1 MKKYLKKLKNR
12 NFLITFLILIFAIP
26 TVVGM
31 IGPGFYSLHDGM
43 HVAWLYEM
51 DRALRS
57 GQIPPRWAPDLSF
70 NFGYP
75 LFNFVYPL
83 PFYLGEFFYLFG
95 FSLVGSI
102 KAVFALS
109 LILSGLSMFL
119 FLRRNFSTFFSFF
132 GAIIYLYTPYR
143 AVDVYVRGA
152 IGEALAFVFIPL
164 VFWSFNKLIKDGGV
178 RNLFLA
184 AASFAFLVLSHNITF
199 LMIVPFL
206 IFYCAI
212 LIYLERKKKKPALNF
227 VFGFLLGSLF
237 SSYFWLPALLE
248 KKFMVADTV
257 FNFKDHFP
265 FIKQLIIP
273 FWGYG
278 GSIPGPNDGFSF
290 QIGLVNILII
300 LLATACFIWLF
311 VRRNLV
317 KETLALFVWGFS
329 SLLVVL
335 FLMNIRSSFV
345 WEKIPILAYF
355 QFPWRFLTLTTFLTA
370 FFAAML
376 GKLFLFKGKKIV
388 TVILLVLTL
397 FLTFNYFRPEKI
409 LPERNDDYFMNIY
422 FATKTKDGYRN
433 FISSEYLGNTEEY
446 LRLPIGTEKKPTF
459 SPDKKIEI
467 KEGVLNY
474 KEESVVDYKG
484 VFFSENPTEIFIHN
498 YYFPGWIASVDG
510 KELKIGVNK
519 PYGDMILYVPKGNH
533 EFSVKFK
540 ETNLRIL
547 ADLISVLSLTL
558 IVYLLSLNFL
568 KKKTLLR

>member
-12 NFLITFLILIFAIP
+12 NFLITFLILIFTIP

-57 GQIPPRWAPDLSF
+57 GQVPPRWAPDLSF

-152 IGEALAFVFIPL
+152 IGEALAFIFIPL
-164 VFWSFNKLIKDGGV
+164 TFWAEDKLIKEGGAK
-178 RNLFLA
+178 NIALA
-184 AASFAFLVLSHNITF
+184 AIAFTLLVLSHNITF
-199 LMIVPFL
+199 LMVIPFL
-206 IFYCAI
+206 VFYGIVLVYLSDKRSRAFLN
-212 LIYLERKKKKPALNF
+212 LI
-227 VFGFLLGSLF
+227 FGFLLGSTL
-237 SSYFWLPALLE
+237 SSFFWLPAFLE
-248 KKFMVADTV
+248 RQFMVADTI
-257 FNFKDHFP
+257 FNFIDHFP

-273 FWGYG
+273 SWGYG
-278 GSIPGPNDGFSF
+278 ASIPGPNDGMSF
-290 QIGLVNILII
+290 QIGIVNLLII
-300 LLATACFIWLF
+300 FLTIICFVWL
-311 VRRNLV
+311 LV
-317 KETLALFVWGFS
+317 KRKIGKTTLALCIWGIV
-329 SLLVVL
+329 SLSFAL
-335 FLMNIRSSFV
+335 FFMNIRSAFLWRS
-345 WEKIPILAYF
+345 IPIISYF

-376 GKLFLFKGKKIV
+376 EKLFLFKGKKIV

-409 LPERNDDYFMNIY
+409 LSERNDEYFMNIY
-422 FATKTKDGYRN
+422 FATKTKNGYRN

-446 LRLPIGTEKKPTF
+446 LRLPIGTEKKPNF

-474 KEESVVDYKG
+474 KEESAVNYKG
-484 VFFSENPTEIFIHN
+484 DFFTENPTEIFIHN
-498 YYFPGWIASVDG
+498 YYFPGWVASVDG

-519 PYGDMILYVPKGNH
+519 PYGDMILYVSKGNH

-547 ADLISVLSLTL
+547 ADLISVFSLTL
-558 IVYLLSLNFL
+558 VVYLLSLNFL
-568 KKKTLLR
+568 IKKALLR